1 MSNNPEISARLSG
14 RYRLVLRNEKEGIKE
29 DLEFDN
35 LITSYGLWSI
45 LQGYFSGYRIDIG
58 TGTTTPTFSD
68 VKLANY
74 IAQSSSSGG
83 VTPPSAINRT
93 VLPYWAETSYLR
105 TFNPGIGTGIIT
117 EVGLGNQFHFDRVLS
132 RSLIKDANGN
142 PTSITKLADD
152 FLDVVYTLR
161 SDVPSED
168 IAFNVGINGT
178 EVSGFMRPLR
188 FFSSAYHAWQPFIYF
203 PSFGY
208 STYASTGLLPA
219 IHSDSQSSLTGS
231 GAITS
236 AATESTSVNDAA
248 NYKKRYTATWNP
260 DKGNVT
266 IKSIYMAD
274 HWGDGRATYGIQ
286 FNTPIV
292 KTATQRFR
300 FSFDMIVNRG

>member
-45 LQGYFSGYRIDIG
+45 LQGYFKGYRIDIG

-83 VTPPSAINRT
+83 VIPPSAINRT
-93 VLPYWAETSYLR
+93 VLPYWAETSYLK

-117 EVGLGNQFHFDRVLS
+117 EVGLGNQYHSDRLLS

-152 FLDVVYTLR
+152 FLDVFYTVRSYIPNADIPFTAMINGSAKTGFIRPLKLNDTTYRKWSALVSIPSGSSYLTGYAYTSPENLPAMHSDADVSSVGRSTPSSSTHVDDTVNFKRRYTL
-161 SDVPSED
+161 
-168 IAFNVGINGT
+168 
-178 EVSGFMRPLR
+178 
-188 FFSSAYHAWQPFIYF
+188 
-203 PSFGY
+203 
-208 STYASTGLLPA
+208 
-219 IHSDSQSSLTGS
+219 
-231 GAITS
+231 
-236 AATESTSVNDAA
+236 
-248 NYKKRYTATWNP
+248 TWNP
-260 DKGNVT
+260 DKGNINV
-266 IKSIYMAD
+266 KSILLSTYWSTD
-274 HWGDGRATYGIQ
+274 ICPYGIQ
-286 FNTPIV
+286 FDEPII
-292 KTATQRFR
+292 KTNTQRLSI
-300 FSFDMIVNRG
+300 SFDLALTAN

>member
-1 MSNNPEISARLSG
+1 MKPVIVKRKIEG
-14 RYRLVLRNEKEGIKE
+14 RFHLTLRKATGEVKQE
-29 DLEFDN
+29 LEFDN
-35 LITSYGLWSI
+35 HITNAGLRAIVTSS
-45 LQGYFSGYRIDIG
+45 LG
-58 TGTTTPTFSD
+58 TGYAYVGNGTSVPSD
-68 VKLANY
+68 SDTKLSG
-74 IAQSSSSGG
+74 SSWWWTAEGSGTSST
-83 VTPPSAINRT
+83 VSNRT
-93 VLPYWAETSYLR
+93 VLPYWTETKTKR
-105 TFNPGIGTGIIT
+105 TFNPGIATGVLTEIGMGPNQAGTTHIRT
-117 EVGLGNQFHFDRVLS
+117 
-132 RSLIKDANGN
+132 LIKDANGN

-161 SDVPSED
+161 SYVPSED

-188 FFSSAYHAWQPFIYF
+188 FFSSAYHAWQPFIVF
-203 PSFGY
+203 PSFSY

-219 IHSDSQSSLTGS
+219 IHSDSQSSLMGS

-266 IKSIYMAD
+266 IKSIYMSD
-274 HWGDGRATYGIQ
+274 TWENGRATYGIQ
-286 FNTPIV
+286 FNAPIV